1 MRSPA
6 ISSGTAIRRQLA
18 VAAPLLFLLTSV
30 AAAWAVVDFS
40 VGLSRQEFPLSDDF
54 SFGRLAFRFAHGG
67 GIRYDGW
74 PSMPL
79 LGQWVW
85 AMPFIRVLGNSFVT
99 LRLASVVLTGLGLV
113 ATFDLLRSEPGV
125 SVRAAAFGAAAIAFN
140 PYIFV
145 LSGTFLSDLPALSF
159 SLIALALV
167 RRGAAAG
174 HLGAILAGGLAA
186 VLATTTRQN
195 ALAAPLA
202 AAVLPARGPRARWIA
217 LLLGSVTPAVVG
229 LAVTAWFGSRQDVSP
244 RSIYSPTSAHIAE
257 VILRHAYVLGLSAF
271 PVLLLAPRRM
281 LRADF
286 LFWLTAFGVGTLAWL
301 ELTCR
306 TYLQPYLK
314 HLQFLPGDFI
324 TAVDV
329 FSQAPPLV
337 EKVSLVG
344 LTIAGCFGLAGLFA
358 GPGGGARVGGA
369 GRSLLV
375 FSLLQFGLMGMTR
388 PVYDRYLIVLLPA
401 VVLRTIPRRSPSDR
415 PWWWAGLAALA
426 VAAAVSVAVMHDWLA
441 SNAARWEL
449 GHRAIARGVAP
460 EDIDGSLPWNGWYS
474 PQAFCPLSDT
484 EQMAASEKWNFGY
497 RPRPLPPSA
506 FKPDPKSLASPFTRL
521 AFPLITGHYAIAR
534 ELPGTTTI
542 DSLPYRTWLPP
553 GLRRHFLIRK
563 D

>member
-1 MRSPA
+1 
-6 ISSGTAIRRQLA
+6 
-18 VAAPLLFLLTSV
+18 VLTTV
-30 AAAWAVVDFS
+30 AAAWAVVFG
-40 VGLSRQEFPLSDDF
+40 VGLSRQDFPLSDDF
-54 SFGRLAFRFAHGG
+54 SFGRLAFRFAHGEG
-67 GIRYDGW
+67 VRYDGW

-85 AMPFIRVLGNSFVT
+85 ATPFIRVLGDSFVA
-99 LRLASVVLTGLGLV
+99 LRLASVVLAGLGLV
-113 ATFDLLRSEPGV
+113 ATFDLVRSEPGV
-125 SVRAAAFGAAAIAFN
+125 SVRAAAFAAAAIAFN
-140 PYIFV
+140 PYVFV

-159 SLIALALV
+159 SLIALALL

-174 HLGAILAGGLAA
+174 RLGAILAGGVAA

-202 AAVLPARGPRARWIA
+202 AAVLPAKGPRVRRIA
-217 LLLGSVTPAVVG
+217 LLLGSVAPAVAG
-229 LAVTAWFGSRQDVSP
+229 LAVAAWFGRRPDVSP
-244 RSIYSPTSAHIAE
+244 RSIYSPTLAHMAE
-257 VILRHAYVLGLSAF
+257 VILRHAYVLGLSAV
-271 PVLLLAPRRM
+271 PVLLLSPRRI

-286 LFWLTAFGVGTLAWL
+286 LFWVTAFGVGTLAWL
-301 ELTCR
+301 ELTYR

-344 LTIAGCFGLAGLFA
+344 LTVAGCFGLAGLFA

-375 FSLLQFGLMGMTR
+375 FSLLQLGLMGMTR
-388 PVYDRYLIVLLPA
+388 PVYDRYFIVLLPA

-415 PWWWAGLAALA
+415 PWWWAGLAALT
-426 VAAAVSVAVMHDWLA
+426 VVAAVSVGVMHDWLA

-449 GHRAIARGVAP
+449 GRRAVARGVAP
-460 EDIDGSLPWNGWYS
+460 EDIDGSLPWDGWYS
-474 PQAFCPLSDT
+474 PQAFCPLSYA
-484 EQMAASEKWNFGY
+484 EQAALSERWNFGY
-497 RPRPLPPSA
+497 RPRPIPPSA
-506 FKPDPKSLASPFTRL
+506 FKPDPKSLAPPFTRM
-521 AFPLITGHYAIAR
+521 AFPLITGHYAICR
-534 ELPGTTTI
+534 ELPETTTI